1 MTANKRKTNDDD
13 ECVFKRL
20 IDKEIDA
27 CSYMHTQQPCLI
39 ERKTKKF
46 KDGKKIIIMSM
57 HIYIYIQSP
66 GCSGH
71 DRLMRNQLSIQLKKF

>member
-57 HIYIYIQSP
+57 HIYIYIFNRRDVQ
-66 GCSGH
+66 
-71 DRLMRNQLSIQLKKF
+71 DMID